1 MGNWLPN
8 FCQCNRPDLDFLFC
22 RFASASDLS
31 PWDVYSDQEHGG
43 LSKAS
48 LELNKESGQTGVFSG
63 SLSVDIHD
71 DANIRMKRSG
81 FTGLRTSHEDD
92 ILDLEPFDT
101 IAFRLK
107 GDGRVYVSNIRT
119 ENWIGGLGASRSNI
133 WQAFVFAPA
142 GEWSVVRV
150 PLSEYLPTWRGKIID
165 SDQDLNAARVTGMG
179 LSVTADGGPEGA
191 VQGPGQF
198 RLELDWIKALR
209 ET

>member
-1 MGNWLPN
+1 MNDIAPPAEQL
-8 FCQCNRPDLDFLFC
+8 LY
-22 RFASASDLS
+22 RFASATDLQ
-31 PWDVYSDQEHGG
+31 PWEVYSDQEHGG

-48 LELNKESGQTGVFSG
+48 LEQNGATSIFTGT
-63 SLSVDIHD
+63 LSVDIHD
-71 DANIRMKRSG
+71 DTNIRMKRSG
-81 FTGLRTSHEDD
+81 FTGMRTSHEDS

-101 IAFRLK
+101 LAFRVK

-119 ENWIGGLGASRSNI
+119 ENWIGGLGASRSNT

-150 PLSEYLPTWRGKIID
+150 PLSKYLPTWRGKIID
-165 SDQDLNAARVTGMG
+165 HNQDLNAARVTGIG
-179 LSVTADGGPEGA
+179 LSLSADGGPRAA
-191 VQGPGQF
+191 VHGPGPF